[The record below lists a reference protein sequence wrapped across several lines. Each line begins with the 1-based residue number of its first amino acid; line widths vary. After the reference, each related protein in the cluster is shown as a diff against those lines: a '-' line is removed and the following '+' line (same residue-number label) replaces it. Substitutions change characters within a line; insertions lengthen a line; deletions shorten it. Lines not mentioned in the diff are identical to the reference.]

1 MSVQP
6 TAELTIDLGAL
17 VANYRLLRARAA
29 PAQCGA
35 AIKAD
40 AYGTGADEAAP
51 ALWNAGCRQFFVAVL
66 GEAIALR
73 RVLPQAEIYVLAGP
87 LGGDEAEY
95 AQHRLVPILNSLPQV
110 EAWAQWCRAR
120 AGHPAGSHPAAIH
133 VDTGMSRLGLA
144 PAELDRLVADPGP
157 LRAFGVPLL
166 MSHLACAEDPAH
178 PQNAAQLARFRDAVA
193 RLVPLL
199 PARPAIS
206 FANSSGI
213 FLGPDYH
220 FDLVR
225 PGSALYGLN
234 PVPPQP
240 NPMRQVVGLQARII
254 QVRHIDAH
262 QTVGYG
268 AAHRSTRAT
277 SLATLGLGYADG
289 ILRSLSKVGA
299 AFVGGIRAPFVGRVS
314 MDLITIDVGHVPAHL
329 VQPGAWVEILGAH
342 QTADDLAAAA
352 GTIGYEILTALGPRY
367 QRRYLP
373 AA

>member
-1 MSVQP
+1 MTVQP

-17 VANYRLLRARAA
+17 VANYQLLQARTA
-29 PAQCGA
+29 PAQCAA

-40 AYGTGADEAAP
+40 AYGTGAEQAAP
-51 ALWNAGCRQFFVAVL
+51 ALWSAGCRHFFVAVL
-66 GEAIALR
+66 GEAIMLR
-73 RVLPQAEIYVLAGP
+73 RLVPQAEIHVLSGP

-95 AQHRLVPILNSLPQV
+95 AQHRLIPMLNSLPQV
-110 EAWAQWCRAR
+110 EGWARWCGAQ
-120 AGHPAGSHPAAIH
+120 GSQPAALH
-133 VDTGMSRLGLA
+133 VDTGMSRLGLS
-144 PAELDRLVADPGP
+144 PAELDQLIAAPAP
-157 LRAFGVPLL
+157 LNSFSVPLL
-166 MSHLACAEDPAH
+166 MSHLACADEADH
-178 PQNAAQLARFRDAVA
+178 PLNAAQLAQFRAAVG

-199 PARPAIS
+199 PARPTIS

-220 FDLVR
+220 FDLAR
-225 PGSALYGLN
+225 PGAALYGIN
-234 PVPPQP
+234 PTPSQP
-240 NPMRQVVGLQARII
+240 NPMRQVVGLQARIL

-268 AAHRSTRAT
+268 AAHRSMRAT

-289 ILRSLSKVGA
+289 ILRSLSQVGA

-329 VQPGAWVEILGAH
+329 VKPGTWVEILGEH
-342 QTADDLAAAA
+342 QSADDLAAAA
-352 GTIGYEILTALGPRY
+352 GTIGYEVLTALGSRY

-373 AA
+373 VA

>member
-1 MSVQP
+1 MTVQP

-17 VANYRLLRARAA
+17 VANYRLLQARAA
-29 PAQCGA
+29 RAQCAA

-40 AYGTGADEAAP
+40 AYGTGAEQAAP
-51 ALWNAGCRQFFVAVL
+51 ALWNAGCRHFFVAVL
-66 GEAIALR
+66 GEGISLR
-73 RVLPQAEIYVLAGP
+73 RLLPQAEIHVLTGP
-87 LGGDEAEY
+87 LGGDEVDY
-95 AQHRLVPILNSLPQV
+95 AQHRLIPILNSLPQV
-110 EAWAQWCRAR
+110 ENWERWCKA
-120 AGHPAGSHPAAIH
+120 HGSGPAALH
-133 VDTGMSRLGLA
+133 VDTGMSRLGLS
-144 PAELDRLVADPGP
+144 PAELDQLIANPAP
-157 LRAFGVPLL
+157 LSSFSVPLL
-166 MSHLACAEDPAH
+166 MSHLACSDDPDH
-178 PQNAAQLARFRDAVA
+178 PLNATQLARFRTAID

-199 PARPAIS
+199 PARPTIS

-234 PVPPQP
+234 PTPPNP
-240 NPMRQVVGLQARII
+240 NPMRQVVGLQARIL

-268 AAHRSTRAT
+268 AAHRSKRAT

-289 ILRSLSKVGA
+289 ILRSLSQVGA

-329 VQPGAWVEILGAH
+329 VQPGAWVEILGEH
-342 QTADDLAAAA
+342 QSADDLAAAA
-352 GTIGYEILTALGPRY
+352 GTIGYEVLTALGSRY

-373 AA
+373 AT